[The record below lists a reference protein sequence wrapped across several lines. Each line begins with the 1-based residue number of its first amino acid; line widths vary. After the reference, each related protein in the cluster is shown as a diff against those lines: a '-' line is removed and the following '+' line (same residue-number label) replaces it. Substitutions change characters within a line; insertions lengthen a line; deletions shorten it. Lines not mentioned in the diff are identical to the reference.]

1 MASAIA
7 LAHALSSV
15 EGRRPSTRQA
25 ASRPRVLT
33 QRVDYFILPP
43 VVYRD
48 QRIVVAVPAYRAE
61 ATIAEVVRTL
71 PAFVDVIIVVDDASP
86 DRTFEIVSALSD
98 PRLVIVRHLQNR
110 GVGGAMCSA
119 YERALALGCD
129 VVVKMDA
136 DGQMDPERLAE
147 LLDAMLNGN
156 YDYAK
161 GNRFL
166 HRGALARM
174 PRHRLFGSLA
184 LTFLTKMASGYWH
197 IFDPQNGFV
206 ACRSLTLQ
214 RLDLSSIA
222 TDYFFENDM
231 LVHLNVLGARVV
243 DVPLPAR
250 YADEVSSM
258 RISRILWSF
267 PGRLFCRYW
276 WRIYERYTLRDFSPI
291 VPFLVSGILLCTWAV
306 IFGGWMWFRSWQ
318 DGIVASTGTVML
330 TALPLILGFELLL
343 HAMLLDIYSTPR

>member
-1 MASAIA
+1 
-7 LAHALSSV
+7 
-15 EGRRPSTRQA
+15 
-25 ASRPRVLT
+25 
-33 QRVDYFILPP
+33 
-43 VVYRD
+43 VYRD
-48 QRIVVAVPAYRAE
+48 QRIVVAIPAYRAE

-86 DRTFEIVSALSD
+86 DRTHDVASALGEA
-98 PRLVIVRHLQNR
+98 RLVLLKHEKNK
-110 GVGGAMCSA
+110 GVGGAMVTA
-119 YERALALGCD
+119 YEKALELGCD
-129 VVVKMDA
+129 IVVKMDA

-147 LLDAMLNGN
+147 LLDALINGN

-166 HRGALARM
+166 HRGALAAM
-174 PRHRLFGSLA
+174 PRHRLLGSLG

-197 IFDPQNGFV
+197 IYDPQNGFV
-206 ACRSLTLQ
+206 ACRSVMLQ
-214 RLDLSSIA
+214 RLELRRIA
-222 TDYFFENDM
+222 SDYFFENDM
-231 LVHLNVLGARVV
+231 LVHLNVLGARVI

-250 YADEVSSM
+250 YANEVSSM

-291 VPFLVSGILLCTWAV
+291 VPFLASGILLCTWAV
-306 IFGGWMWFRSWQ
+306 VFGSWSWFRSWQ
-318 DGIVASTGTVML
+318 TGVVASTGTVML